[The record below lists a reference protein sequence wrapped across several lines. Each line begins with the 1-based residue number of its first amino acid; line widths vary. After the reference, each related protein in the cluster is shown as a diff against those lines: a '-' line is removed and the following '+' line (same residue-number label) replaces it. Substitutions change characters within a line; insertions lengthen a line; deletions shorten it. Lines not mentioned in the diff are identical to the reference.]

1 MAWISDF
8 CAIQVSNWLSYYVNT
23 SVGHQLW
30 RYLWHDNGST
40 PSDATSVCTKRITD
54 MSWSPLTNL
63 CKHLFYVTWTEVDII
78 PQLFHRYLRKRRA
91 PPAARFLF
99 ERGEIRMCKNS
110 DEPCQ
115 FAVELDKQ
123 GVVVALGLVESF
135 LARMTS
141 VASTLRPAV
150 LPNVLSYFQLTAQVR
165 YLPIFVA
172 LPLLQSVVVCK

>member
-1 MAWISDF
+1 
-8 CAIQVSNWLSYYVNT
+8 
-23 SVGHQLW
+23 
-30 RYLWHDNGST
+30 
-40 PSDATSVCTKRITD
+40 
-54 MSWSPLTNL
+54 
-63 CKHLFYVTWTEVDII
+63 
-78 PQLFHRYLRKRRA
+78 
-91 PPAARFLF
+91 
-99 ERGEIRMCKNS
+99 MCKNS